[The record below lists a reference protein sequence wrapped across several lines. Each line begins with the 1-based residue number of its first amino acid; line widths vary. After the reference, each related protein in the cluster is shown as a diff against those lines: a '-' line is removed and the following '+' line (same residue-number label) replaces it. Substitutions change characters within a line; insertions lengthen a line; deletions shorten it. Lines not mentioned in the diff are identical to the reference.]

1 MNRNSSNLTSAGS
14 EIITN
19 ISSQRSLLFSA
30 GKAPKKLITK
40 TYKITN
46 DTSIHDSFNNNIN
59 NNISQ
64 INNNSQ
70 NDSNLK
76 TPIRNLKSKSL
87 INNNKTLGIKEI
99 KEAAPTLDLSNIIY
113 KDGYILKDAANSNPG
128 FGLWSIK
135 MPINEEDKKEQN
147 NKKSE
152 ESKNNNIINS
162 INTNNNKYHFNDS
175 DLNYKY
181 TKYIDNE
188 EIFENNIKNKKIID
202 KLSNRL
208 NDLEKK
214 YMKALSNYQEKKYL
228 AQNAIKMKK
237 EYDKLFNDN
246 INEIKLIKIKS
257 EEMDSNNK
265 ILEDA
270 LSNTRNEINRL
281 LNIMKEDKENMNKLK
296 EEYENR
302 LKEEEIERA
311 KLNEII
317 KNNEE
322 KLEILNEENNKLDK
336 NNEKFGLIN
345 PFEND
350 FDVNEHKKDYQ
361 IKQMKEVVLNLQI
374 KVSELKKE
382 IKKNNEEVGK
392 LNEIMRFK
400 NMKEEYQRININNL
414 FYTIEENEMNAERN
428 NNILKNKN
436 NIINQLNDKI
446 FKQNKIKRNNKIFPK
461 SSSQSL
467 LFNKKLYNI

>member
-19 ISSQRSLLFSA
+19 ASQRSLLFSA

-46 DTSIHDSFNNNIN
+46 DTSIPDSLNNIN

-64 INNNSQ
+64 INNISQ
-70 NDSNLK
+70 NDSNSR
-76 TPIRNLKSKSL
+76 TPNKNAKSKSFI
-87 INNNKTLGIKEI
+87 INNKDQSIKEGSS
-99 KEAAPTLDLSNIIY
+99 LDISNIKY

-128 FGLWSIK
+128 YGLWSIK
-135 MPINEEDKKEQN
+135 MPVKDANKNEKK
-147 NKKSE
+147 NKVLPLISNKE
-152 ESKNNNIINS
+152 ESKNNNINS
-162 INTNNNKYHFNDS
+162 INNKKFNGS

-188 EIFENNIKNKKIID
+188 EIQNNIRNKKIIE
-202 KLSNRL
+202 KLANKL

-228 AQNAIKMKK
+228 SINAIKMKN
-237 EYDKLFNDN
+237 EYDQLFIDN
-246 INEIKLIKIKS
+246 VNEIKLIKIKS
-257 EEMDSNNK
+257 EELDSQNK
-265 ILEDA
+265 ILEDN
-270 LSNTRNEINRL
+270 LSNSRNEINRL
-281 LNIMKEDKENMNKLK
+281 LNITKVDKENMNKIK

-302 LKEEEIERA
+302 LKQEEIERE
-311 KLNEII
+311 KINVII

-322 KLEILNEENNKLDK
+322 KLEILNEK
-336 NNEKFGLIN
+336 NNELDNNNNEKYGLYNSFFIN
-345 PFEND
+345 D
-350 FDVNEHKKDYQ
+350 LDGNEHKKDFQ
-361 IKQMKEVVLNLQI
+361 IKQLKDVVLNLQI

-382 IKKNNEEVGK
+382 IKNNNEEIGK
-392 LNEIMRFK
+392 LNEIMKYK
-400 NMKEEYQRININNL
+400 NMKEEYQRVNINNL
-414 FYTIEENEMNAERN
+414 FYTIEENEIIAERN

-436 NIINQLNDKI
+436 DIIHQLNDKI
-446 FKQNKIKRNNKIFPK
+446 YKQNGKKEKPIKKLTK

-467 LFNKKLYNI
+467 LFNKKIYNI